1 MREFVRAGVQEVVTF
16 DELYD
21 SVEAL
26 DPSIS
31 RTSMFGMKVLKIQ
44 GKVFA
49 GEAAGGVAFKLD
61 AADLE
66 QALALPGA
74 KRFAPMAGREMKQW
88 IELPE
93 GQDGEW
99 LRLAELAKAY
109 ALSRLKPS

>member
-1 MREFVRAGVQEVVTF
+1 MTF

-31 RTSMFGMKVLKIQ
+31 RTNMFGMYVLKVQ

-49 GEAAGGVAFKLD
+49 GQAGDDVAFKLSED
-61 AADLE
+61 DRK

-74 KRFAPMAGREMKQW
+74 QSFSPMAGREMKQW
-88 IELPE
+88 VQVPAA
-93 GQDGEW
+93 QDDEW
-99 LRLAELAKAY
+99 LRLAELAKGY
-109 ALSRLKPS
+109 VLERLKKK